1 MVEGSWMKKKEA
13 KMPAQILTLLAEK
26 GGVGRT
32 TLAINLGGAFARQG
46 YRVLLMDME
55 GQASLSKFFL
65 GPTVVDQLPV
75 HRMMAAIF
83 DDQTPAQATNILF
96 KTDFERITIAPSS
109 RLLADYDF
117 PRPFTMGLM
126 PYALRDFLS
135 EVIDQFDLVLID
147 TPPKIQGL
155 LGVAAVVASDA
166 VLTPVEPEPFAVQ
179 AVVEVHRLLLEV
191 QQTAN
196 PALKHLGF
204 VVTKK
209 GRQALHRATEGML
222 RNNYQSQ
229 VLETVVREAAPFA
242 DANAFRQP
250 ITHYLAKGK
259 TAQAAAEQAAHEI
272 QQLAAEIEVR
282 LKGGL
287 VQQQKPI
294 KTKARRVA

>member
-1 MVEGSWMKKKEA
+1 MTA
-13 KMPAQILTLLAEK
+13 HILTLLAEK

-46 YRVLLMDME
+46 HRVLLVDME

-65 GPTVVDQLPV
+65 GPTAVDQLPL

-83 DDQTPAQATNILF
+83 DEQAPAEPSNIVAATE
-96 KTDFERITIAPSS
+96 FERISIAPSS
-109 RLLADYDF
+109 RLLADHDF
-117 PRPFTMGLM
+117 PRPFTMGTL
-126 PYALRDFLS
+126 PFALRDFLS
-135 EVIDQFDLVLID
+135 EVVDHFDIVLID

-155 LGVAAVVASDA
+155 LGVASVIASNS

-179 AVVEVHRLLLEV
+179 AVVEVHRLILEV

-196 PALKHLGF
+196 PTLRHIGF

-222 RNNYQSQ
+222 RSNYQSL
-229 VLETVVREAAPFA
+229 VLETVVREAAPYA

-250 ITHYLAKGK
+250 ITHFLPKGK
-259 TAQAAAEQAAHEI
+259 AAQTAAEQAANEI

-282 LKGGL
+282 LKGGV
-287 VQQQKPI
+287 VQQQKPT